1 MRTSEN
7 GLQLITA
14 HEGFRSK
21 PYLCPAGVPT
31 IGYGS
36 TFYPDGCKVTLQDKP
51 VTEAEATALL
61 AAALEGFEGAVNDL
75 VTATITQVQFDA
87 LVSFVY
93 NVGRNAFVKSTLLR
107 KVNANPNDPT
117 IYAEFARWNKGGGK
131 VLPGLVKRRKE
142 EAELYFT

>member
-51 VTEAEATALL
+51 VTEAEATDIMRNVVAKVKEPMVHKLGKL
-61 AAALEGFEGAVNDL
+61 N
-75 VTATITQVQFDA
+75 QNQFDA
-87 LVSFVY
+87 MVSFVY
-93 NVGRNAFVKSTLLR
+93 NVKLGQFNTSTIRR
-107 KVNANPNDPT
+107 KILANPSDPS
-117 IYAEFARWNKGGGK
+117 IADEFPRWKYGGGK

-142 EAELYFT
+142 EAKLYFT

>member
-51 VTEAEATALL
+51 VTEAEATDIMRNVVAKVKEPMVHKLGKL
-61 AAALEGFEGAVNDL
+61 N
-75 VTATITQVQFDA
+75 QNQCDA
-87 LVSFVY
+87 MVSFVY
-93 NVGRNAFVKSTLLR
+93 NVKLGQFNTSTIRR
-107 KVNANPNDPT
+107 KILANPSDPS
-117 IYAEFARWNKGGGK
+117 IADEFPRWKYGGGK

-142 EAELYFT
+142 EAKLYFT

>member
-1 MRTSEN
+1 MTTSDK
-7 GLQLITA
+7 GIDIIKR
-14 HEGFRSK
+14 HEGFRAK

>member
-36 TFYPDGCKVTLQDKP
+36 TFYPDGLKVTLQDRP